1 VEPQNE
7 AKNATECADILKIVY
22 SGGVSG
28 NNHT

>member
-7 AKNATECADILKIVY
+7 AKNATECADILKIFY
-22 SGGVSG
+22 SGVSG